1 MYRRTLSAMV
11 VVLMACQLGW
21 TQDQYAFREIWGYLM
36 KGEER
41 FLTGAEPFTDIAYFS
56 ARVNDIGRLDA
67 PIMPPV
73 LPSRTRKK
81 PRIHLVISAPASKTL
96 MYLCLHKDAQTRAN
110 LITDITRQ
118 AQPFDGVQIDFEA
131 MRDQERGDYISF
143 LSAIK
148 RKLGSGKIVSAALPA
163 RTALKQDAFSYA
175 GIAAVVDRVLIMA
188 YDEHWRTG
196 APGPIAS
203 SKWSGNVCRFAQ
215 QQIPASKLVMGLPLY
230 GRLWQKEKVAR
241 ALKYPETLKLWE
253 RDKPTVKRMSDEV
266 PYFSIKRSVTGE
278 VYFEDVRSLSNKLSL
293 YQRRGIRSVGFWR
306 IGQGP
311 QGLWKKLQVRR

>member
-1 MYRRTLSAMV
+1 MSRCVFSATV
-11 VVLMACQLGW
+11 VVLIACQLGW
-21 TQDQYAFREIWGYLM
+21 TQEQHAFQEIWGYLM

-41 FLTGAEPFTDIAYFS
+41 FLNGSEPLTDIAYFS
-56 ARVNDIGRLDA
+56 ARVNDIGRLDG
-67 PIMPPV
+67 PILPPT
-73 LPSRTRKK
+73 LPSRARKK

-96 MYLCLHKDAQTRAN
+96 MYLCLHKDVHTRAN
-110 LITDITRQ
+110 LITDIVRQ

-131 MRDQERGDYISF
+131 MREQERGDYISF

-148 RKLGSGKIVSAALPA
+148 RKVGSGKILSVALPA

-203 SKWSGNVCRFAQ
+203 TKWSGNVCRFAQ

-241 ALKYPETLKLWE
+241 ALKYSETLKLWE
-253 RDKPTVKRMSDEV
+253 QGKPPVKRMSDDI
-266 PYFSIKRSVTGE
+266 PYFSFKQSVTGE
-278 VYFEDVRSLSNKLSL
+278 VYFEDVKSLSHKLSL
-293 YQRRGIRSVGFWR
+293 YQRKGVKSVGFWR

-311 QGLWKKLQVRR
+311 NGLWKTLAVRR